1 MERIWINEGI
11 FLTSEC
17 TVKCEFGS
25 FCRRN
30 GSSTAERLI
39 IGKTNDKELTEA
51 FSDCGHYY
59 GQIITEI
66 TRQAHS
72 FRCGMNSVDF

>member
-11 FLTSEC
+11 FLSSEC
-17 TVKCEFGS
+17 TVKCEFGN

-39 IGKTNDKELTEA
+39 IGKTNDKQLTEA
-51 FSDCGHYY
+51 FSVCEHYHN
-59 GQIITEI
+59 QIITYVPKRI
-66 TRQAHS
+66 LKKRR
-72 FRCGMNSVDF
+72 F

>member
-11 FLTSEC
+11 FLSSEC

-25 FCRRN
+25 YCRRN

-39 IGKTNDKELTEA
+39 IGKANDKQLTEA
-51 FSDCGHYY
+51 FCGCGHYH
-59 GQIITEI
+59 GQIITYVPKKI
-66 TRQAHS
+66 LKKRR
-72 FRCGMNSVDF
+72 F